1 MARFEEAVALEA
13 ARAAAVLQAE
23 RPQQVRHKG
32 AVDLVTEIDLAS
44 ERAIRDVLARHTPD
58 VPVLGEEGGGADGL
72 STRWVVDPLDGTTN
86 FVHGLPHFGPSV
98 ALEVEGQVVVGVVI
112 DVSREEV
119 FRASRGHGAFLNDV
133 RMHVSDVDELQQAL
147 VATGFGYDRGERP
160 GFYLER
166 VERVF
171 RACQGLR
178 RAGAAALDLA
188 WVAAGRLDA
197 YWEFDLGPWDVAAG
211 GLLVEEAGGV
221 CRSIPGYEEAKRP
234 CPLASNGSLAVAF
247 SKLVS

>member
-1 MARFEEAVALEA
+1 MSRPEEAVALEA
-13 ARAAAVLQAE
+13 ARAAAVLQAQ
-23 RPQQVRHKG
+23 RPTRVQHKG

-58 VPVLGEEGGGADGL
+58 IPVLGEEGGGAEGL
-72 STRWVVDPLDGTTN
+72 TTRWVVDPLDGTTN

-98 ALEVEGQVVVGVVI
+98 ALEVDGEVVAGVII
-112 DVSREEV
+112 DVSRREV
-119 FRASRGHGAFLNDV
+119 FRASRGHGAFLGDV
-133 RMHVSDVDELQQAL
+133 PMQVSDVDDLRQAL

-197 YWEFDLGPWDVAAG
+197 YWEFDLGAWDVAAG
-211 GLLVEEAGGV
+211 RLLVEEAGGV
-221 CRSIPGYEEAKRP
+221 YRSVPGHERSARP
-234 CPLASNGSLAVAF
+234 CPMASNAVVAEAF
-247 SKLVS
+247 ADLMS